1 MAENKMCRV
10 QKKICSR
17 LSVATMSILVASTA
31 LGNFVSAAEVYP
43 TITPAQNEIKT
54 PTKWIGDL
62 LSGFA
67 NFIKSG
73 LKQST
78 SENNYSFLTEKS
90 VKITEQWNS
99 ANQQNHNLSEF
110 SFVDIANDENR
121 VYIQA
126 LADKGI
132 VSTVNEKFY
141 PNNFI
146 RLNEVTKMFVNAIRL
161 NKWYSLSSS
170 FGLTDKNYFNSIVP
184 KYYNTAYEMWLL
196 KWIDD
201 LENYQRF
208 VTIDDLEWIV
218 RNLEKEYPEF
228 NHLHDYEPP
237 ELFWELRRSYVS
249 KVVYSLLVDSGGGWD
264 SVVAY
269 GDSVNHEFGEAIETL
284 ANLGI
289 SNTEN
294 TNFYPDQNITRGDFI
309 VLLVKSFIQRNPW
322 KANLSLDNLEF
333 NISDLDYNSQYA
345 PYVVYA
351 KEKGFIDSLI
361 NTNKDWTKVNL
372 RNTISKH
379 DAYSILSK
387 VAKVDFSYG
396 ESTKDTQ
403 SLTRGEAAQLMVDC
417 FWLSNK
423 SVIVSWANSQ
433 LWNIIDE
440 VKQLIS
446 KWKEIVAIL

>member
-1 MAENKMCRV
+1 M
-10 QKKICSR
+10 
-17 LSVATMSILVASTA
+17 
-31 LGNFVSAAEVYP
+31 
-43 TITPAQNEIKT
+43 
-54 PTKWIGDL
+54 
-62 LSGFA
+62 
-67 NFIKSG
+67 
-73 LKQST
+73 
-78 SENNYSFLTEKS
+78 
-90 VKITEQWNS
+90 
-99 ANQQNHNLSEF
+99 SEF